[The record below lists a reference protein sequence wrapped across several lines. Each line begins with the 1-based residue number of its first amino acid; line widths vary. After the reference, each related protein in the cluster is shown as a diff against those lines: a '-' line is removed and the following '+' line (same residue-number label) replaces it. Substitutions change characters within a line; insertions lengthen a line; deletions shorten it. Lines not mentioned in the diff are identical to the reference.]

1 MECQGRRCW
10 VMNREELGERKVVIR
25 GGDAVLDRTGKWF
38 AELILKVAVAMVV
51 PLQTL
56 LETLA

>member
-1 MECQGRRCW
+1 
-10 VMNREELGERKVVIR
+10 MNREELGERKVVIR